1 MFKWIHSRIGIK
13 LLVTISIVLILSM
26 VSLNYLATNSVME
39 FGEFSANINETSIRN
54 NTNAFLSRATNE
66 QTGKYEAIFKR
77 ISDSS
82 SMLAK
87 WAGFLVDNIAL
98 FDDAA
103 CDPNDELVLYP
114 PNGIYSNRPSQKT
127 MVLYWGSPII
137 SPEIAAQLNT
147 FSFIDPFL
155 AETRKAN
162 PESVASF
169 IVTKSAICRYYPNIH
184 SVIRLSPSTE
194 YDMRSSNFYAIAG
207 PEKNPKRK
215 TVWTNIYQDPSG
227 QGLMMTTSTPIYS
240 KRGEFFGIAGIS
252 VTLDSIMNEILGNK
266 GRIQDKEGAG
276 TFSFLIDHE
285 GVIIAMPPEYI
296 RMLGIEIDTSKLVNA
311 SVVLESSLLSSS
323 NEEVKKLGRKM
334 INKVHETTR
343 IVLDGSPYIV
353 SSHSMPQTKW
363 HFGFVIP
370 ESVVLASVQETREGV
385 NSTVG
390 KMTKRFIVVTILFLL
405 SSILIVAVF
414 LIKSVIRPLGGLSK
428 AALRVKDG
436 DLTTRLDIHRNDEI
450 GALASSFNNMV
461 SALRKGKELEKKSA
475 LTLEKKVE
483 ERTGEIRRRT
493 EELQG
498 TLHLLKQEIGER
510 ELAETALRESEE
522 KFKSL
527 GENAPDI
534 IYTLGVDGIFT
545 YVNSVWEEILG
556 HKREEVVGRYFVDFV
571 RKEQSEGYVQDLQRV
586 IGRKETIRD
595 RSVTLLH
602 KDGSLRFFNMSG
614 APNLNSE
621 GMVTGMVGLFKDI
634 TEQLKLEAHLKQ
646 AQKLESIGTLTGG
659 VAHNFR
665 NILAIVLGSNQLLQ
679 MNYKDDPD
687 LLKIAETITGAVNR
701 GVQLVDGLMVFSHKQ
716 AKHEFCV
723 VNLAEVIRETYQ
735 LISKS
740 FDKRISITID
750 IPQSLPVTGDHAALC
765 QVIINL
771 CTNARDAMSGGG
783 ELRLEARKEDENAL
797 AIISDTGH
805 GMDKESLEK
814 CFDPFYTTKEV
825 GKGTGLGLF
834 TIYGVVKDHGGEI
847 HVYSEPGK
855 GTTFKLY
862 LPMASMRTTYIPKDE
877 HVIIKGNGEKIL
889 FVDDEVEVVEPLKAL
904 LEKLDY
910 RVAYV
915 SSGKEAIDKYKSWK
929 PDVVLLDRNMPEMD
943 GISCAKRI
951 IEHDGA
957 ARIVLFSGY
966 DEVGPYGIDTETR
979 ALLKGYIVKPVRLK
993 DLANVFSRL
1002 FNTK

>member
-1 MFKWIHSRIGIK
+1 M
-13 LLVTISIVLILSM
+13 VTISIVLILSM
-26 VSLNYLATNSVME
+26 ASLNYLATHSVTE

-54 NTNAFLSRATNE
+54 NTNAFLSRVTNE
-66 QTGKYEAIFKR
+66 QTRKYEAIFKR
-77 ISDSS
+77 IADSS

-87 WAGFLVDNIAL
+87 WAGFLVDNIPL

-147 FSFIDPFL
+147 FSFMDPFL
-155 AETRKAN
+155 AESRKAN

-184 SVIRLSPSTE
+184 SVTRLSPPTE

-215 TVWTNIYQDPSG
+215 TVWTSIYQDPSG
-227 QGLMMTTSTPIYS
+227 QGLMTTTSTPIYS

-266 GRIQDKEGAG
+266 ERIQDKAMAS
-276 TFSFLIDHE
+276 TFSFLIDHK
-285 GVIIAMPPEYI
+285 GVIIAMPPEYL
-296 RMLGIEIDTSKLVNA
+296 RMFGVEIDTSKLVNA
-311 SVVLESSLLSSS
+311 GVVLESSLLSSS
-323 NEEVKKLGRKM
+323 NEEVRKLGRNM

-343 IVLDGSPYIV
+343 IVLDGRPYIV

-363 HFGFVIP
+363 WFGFVIP
-370 ESVVLASVQETREGV
+370 ESVIFASVQETREGV

-390 KMTKRFIVVTILFLL
+390 EMTKRFIVVTILFLL
-405 SSILIVAVF
+405 GSIFIVAVF
-414 LIKSVIRPLGGLSK
+414 LIKSVIRPLGDLSK

-450 GALASSFNNMV
+450 GTLASSFNNMV
-461 SALRKGKELEKKSA
+461 SALREGKELEKKYA
-475 LTLEKKVE
+475 LTLEKKVG
-483 ERTGEIRRRT
+483 ERTGEIRRKT

-534 IYTLGVDGIFT
+534 IYTLAVDGIFT

-556 HKREEVVGRYFVDFV
+556 HKREEVVGRYFIDFV

-595 RSVTLLH
+595 ISVTLLH

-614 APNLNSE
+614 APNFNSE

-634 TEQLKLEAHLKQ
+634 TEQRKLEAHLKQ
-646 AQKLESIGTLTGG
+646 AQKLESIGTLTSG

-665 NILAIVLGSNQLLQ
+665 NILAAVLVNNQLLQ
-679 MNYKDDPD
+679 MKYKNDPQ
-687 LLKIAETITGAVNR
+687 LLRITETIMGAVNR
-701 GVQLVDGLMVFSHKQ
+701 GVQLVDGLMLFSHKQ
-716 AKHEFCV
+716 AKYEFCV

-735 LISKS
+735 LISRS
-740 FDKRISITID
+740 FDKRISITMD
-750 IPQSLPVTGDHAALC
+750 IPQSLPVTGDHSALS

-771 CTNARDAMSGGG
+771 CTNARDAMPEGGV
-783 ELRLEARKEDENAL
+783 LRFEARKEDGNAL

-805 GMDKESLEK
+805 GMDNETLEQ

-834 TIYGVVKDHGGEI
+834 TIYGIVKDHGGKL

-862 LPMASMRTTYIPKDE
+862 LPMATMGTTYIPKDE
-877 HVIIKGNGEKIL
+877 HVIIKGKGEKLL
-889 FVDDEVEVVEPLKAL
+889 FVDDEVEILEPLKEL
-904 LEKLDY
+904 LEELDY
-910 RVAYV
+910 RVACV

-943 GISCAKRI
+943 GINCAKRI

-957 ARIVLFSGY
+957 ARIVLVSGY
-966 DEVGPYGIDTETR
+966 DEFGPQGIDTETR

-993 DLANVFSRL
+993 ALFKVFSRL
-1002 FNTK
+1002 FNA